1 MTLARLAGLALLTLG
16 AALLYVGWNATRAP
30 LERFSER
37 LTGRYSDRT
46 VTQLVGG
53 GAAAVV
59 GLGLLVAGAGGA
71 RRR

>member
-1 MTLARLAGLALLTLG
+1 MTPARIVGLALLAVG
-16 AALLYVGWNATRAP
+16 AAFLYFGWDATRAP
-30 LERFSER
+30 VERFSHR

-59 GLGLLVAGAGGA
+59 GLGLLVVGAGGA